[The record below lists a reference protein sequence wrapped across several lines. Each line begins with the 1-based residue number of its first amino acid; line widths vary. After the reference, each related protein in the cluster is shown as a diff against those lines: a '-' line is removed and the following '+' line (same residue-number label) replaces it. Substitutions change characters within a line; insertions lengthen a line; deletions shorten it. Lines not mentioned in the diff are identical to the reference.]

1 MCAKRNDQCH
11 EIKSL
16 VLKKVAKWTIFIL
29 KQGQVL
35 KASAAPLAGIDPN
48 FSSLPRGH
56 VGHFWFPKKTNI
68 FTWGQ
73 VQKLSCKKYFCL
85 HEKRMIISIS
95 YQWSISMILYLPWF
109 DKTQRAIRKWPGYIA
124 EARRWLLAL
133 ENKESWHGLQAKQIL
148 PQVRWQNSSSLFKAI
163 TTCPS
168 SVYVCKV
175 LIALSTY
182 EGNWCSFRFF
192 LFWQI
197 VDNFFFFF
205 FIWNLFAHG
214 ALRSS

>member
-1 MCAKRNDQCH
+1 MCETKWSVSWN
-11 EIKSL
+11 
-16 VLKKVAKWTIFIL
+16 KVACVKESSEVNDFYL
-29 KQGQVL
+29 KTGSGFEGL
-35 KASAAPLAGIDPN
+35 GGTSRRYRPKPFFTAPGPCI
-48 FSSLPRGH
+48 
-56 VGHFWFPKKTNI
+56 GHFWFPKKTNI

-133 ENKESWHGLQAKQIL
+133 ENNESWHGLQAKQIL

-197 VDNFFFFF
+197 VENSFFFSFE
-205 FIWNLFAHG
+205 ICLHTEH
-214 ALRSS
+214 